1 MLSLLHQRK
10 RGVSLFVVYY
20 DLAVKRAI
28 GRNEI
33 AKREFGKLK
42 GDIPVVS

>member
-1 MLSLLHQRK
+1 LLHQRK
-10 RGVSLFVVYY
+10 RGVSLFVVYDY
-20 DLAVKRAI
+20 LAVKRAI
-28 GRNEI
+28 GLNEI